1 LKCLFSQV
9 QGDFDLQE
17 IFKPIP
23 LLKKA
28 TRKKA
33 IVIMMIEKNEKSERI
48 GKIWMDGKILHLISG
63 GSGKLRTGQGSAGSL
78 FLASPMPLL

>member
-17 IFKPIP
+17 IFKPIR

-33 IVIMMIEKNEKSERI
+33 VVIMMIEKNEKSERI
-48 GKIWMDGKILHLISG
+48 GKFWMDGKILHLIA
-63 GSGKLRTGQGSAGSL
+63 L
-78 FLASPMPLL
+78 